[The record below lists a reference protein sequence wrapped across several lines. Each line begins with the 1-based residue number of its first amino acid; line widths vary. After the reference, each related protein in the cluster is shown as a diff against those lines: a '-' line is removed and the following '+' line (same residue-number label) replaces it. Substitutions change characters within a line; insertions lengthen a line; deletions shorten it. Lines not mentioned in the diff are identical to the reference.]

1 MKVNQRQVRLIIL
14 EAQSQEVKLK
24 FIDEFEHYSRTA
36 KSLKEYL
43 EYIRASRIEV
53 DFPHSSFAILKQ
65 LVLQNEEKLFCQ

>member
-43 EYIRASRIEV
+43 EYIRAS
-53 DFPHSSFAILKQ
+53 
-65 LVLQNEEKLFCQ
+65 